1 MTAATTDKA
10 PRAMIAA
17 EAAAA
22 GYRPLTSAYHLKK
35 EADMLGAVK
44 HDLERGKVE
53 FVLVEESRGHVSV
66 WRANW
71 IELPNPTHTVVR
83 GIRGRRD

>member
-1 MTAATTDKA
+1 
-10 PRAMIAA
+10 MIAA

-22 GYRPLTSAYHLKK
+22 GCRPLTAPYHLKK
-35 EADMLGAVK
+35 EADMLEGVK
-44 HDLERGKVE
+44 RDLERGKVE

-66 WRANW
+66 WRKNW
-71 IELPNPTHTVVR
+71 IEMPNPARTVCK